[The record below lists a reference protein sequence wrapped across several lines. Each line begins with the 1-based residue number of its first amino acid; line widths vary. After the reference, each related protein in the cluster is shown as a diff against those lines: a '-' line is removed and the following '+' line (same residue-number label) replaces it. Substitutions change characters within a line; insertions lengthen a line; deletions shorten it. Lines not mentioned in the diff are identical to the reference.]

1 MTATPAAAEDRKTVT
16 ATPAA
21 TEDRKTVTATPAATE
36 DRKTVTAT
44 PAATGPAID
53 RVGVAETGATAAD
66 DETSN

>member
-1 MTATPAAAEDRKTVT
+1 MAATEDREVVT

-36 DRKTVTAT
+36 DPKTVTAT
-44 PAATGPAID
+44 PATAGPAIA

>member
-1 MTATPAAAEDRKTVT
+1 VTATLMAATEDREVVT

-21 TEDRKTVTATPAATE
+21 TA
-36 DRKTVTAT
+36 
-44 PAATGPAID
+44 GPAIA